1 MIFKNWNVRSTY
13 IVNITVNLF
22 FMSATLLLV
31 YLFRALIQEIS
42 QISLIIIGWFR
53 SENRLLNRG

>member
-53 SENRLLNRG
+53 SENLSPE